1 MKTLCFVK
9 NGPSYH
15 ISYLYRHLVVHG
27 ICSQAD
33 QAHLFPYVDYIL
45 SDILYRRTG
54 TVLIEISLRDR
65 EALRHESIF
74 HPTTINISEATIET
88 AITEINSRKGKI
100 TQFLKIPELAEQV
113 RAMDRQPWHDL
124 AESAVIHLQE
134 CTDRV
139 PISRHDDKPILDDF
153 DVELTGD
160 LPKNDERTPLL
171 HEIMAAVHAVAS
183 TRLAYRYGY
192 NCHGGDIVLH
202 NGKWGSTMR
211 YVRQARSDNQQLI
224 EKIYAQAIKD
234 MMNYGGVTRLLEN
247 LRHLTTNGDWRYYP
261 GTNGILI
268 DDFNIAV
275 GFRSWQQIASVEV
288 AEMLLKNLRAIVH
301 Y

>member
-9 NGPSYH
+9 KCPSYH
-15 ISYLYRHLVVHG
+15 ISYLYRYLVVHG

-134 CTDRV
+134 CTDRM

-192 NCHGGDIVLH
+192 NCPGGDIVFH
-202 NGKWGSTMR
+202 NGTWGSTMR

-234 MMNYGGVTRLLEN
+234 MMKSGGVTRLLEN

-288 AEMLLKNLRAIVH
+288 AEMLLKNLRVIVH
-301 Y
+301 N

>member
-9 NGPSYH
+9 NSPSYH
-15 ISYLYRHLVVHG
+15 ISYLYRYLVVHG

-54 TVLIEISLRDR
+54 TVLIEISLRNR
-65 EALRHESIF
+65 EALRHELAFRPRLID
-74 HPTTINISEATIET
+74 ISDTTIET
-88 AITEINSRKGKI
+88 GITEINSRKGKI

-134 CTDRV
+134 CTDRM

-192 NCHGGDIVLH
+192 NCPGGDIVFH
-202 NGKWGSTMR
+202 NGTWGSTMR

-234 MMNYGGVTRLLEN
+234 MMKSGGVTRLLGN
-247 LRHLTTNGDWRYYP
+247 LRHLTADGDWRYYP

-288 AEMLLKNLRAIVH
+288 AEMLLKNLRVIVH
-301 Y
+301 N

>member
-9 NGPSYH
+9 KCPSYH
-15 ISYLYRHLVVHG
+15 ISYLYRYLVVHG

-139 PISRHDDKPILDDF
+139 PISRQDDKPILDDL

-160 LPKNDERTPLL
+160 LPKNDERTSLL

-192 NCHGGDIVLH
+192 NCPGGDIVFH
-202 NGKWGSTMR
+202 NGTWGSTMR

-234 MMNYGGVTRLLEN
+234 MMKSGGVTRLLEN

>member
-27 ICSQAD
+27 ICRQAD

-139 PISRHDDKPILDDF
+139 PISRQDDKPILDDL

-160 LPKNDERTPLL
+160 LPKNDERTSLL

-192 NCHGGDIVLH
+192 NCPGGDIVFH
-202 NGKWGSTMR
+202 NGTWGSTMR
-211 YVRQARSDNQQLI
+211 YVRQ
-224 EKIYAQAIKD
+224 
-234 MMNYGGVTRLLEN
+234 
-247 LRHLTTNGDWRYYP
+247 
-261 GTNGILI
+261 
-268 DDFNIAV
+268 V
-275 GFRSWQQIASVEV
+275 GS
-288 AEMLLKNLRAIVH
+288 
-301 Y
+301 

>member
-9 NGPSYH
+9 KCPSYH
-15 ISYLYRHLVVHG
+15 ISYLYRYLVVHG

-113 RAMDRQPWHDL
+113 RAMDRQPWDDL

-134 CTDRV
+134 CTDRM

-192 NCHGGDIVLH
+192 NCPGGDIVFH
-202 NGKWGSTMR
+202 NGTWGSTMR

-234 MMNYGGVTRLLEN
+234 MMKSGGVTRLLEN

-288 AEMLLKNLRAIVH
+288 AEMLLKNLRVIVH
-301 Y
+301 N

>member
-9 NGPSYH
+9 KCPSYH
-15 ISYLYRHLVVHG
+15 ISYLYRYLVVHG

-134 CTDRV
+134 CTDRM

-192 NCHGGDIVLH
+192 NCPGGDIVFH
-202 NGKWGSTMR
+202 NGTWGSTMR

-234 MMNYGGVTRLLEN
+234 MMKSGGVTRLLEN

-288 AEMLLKNLRAIVH
+288 AEMLLKNLRVIV
-301 Y
+301 YN

>member
-9 NGPSYH
+9 KCPSYH
-15 ISYLYRHLVVHG
+15 ISYLYRYLVVHG

-65 EALRHESIF
+65 EALRLESIF

-134 CTDRV
+134 CTDRM

-192 NCHGGDIVLH
+192 NCPGGDIVFH
-202 NGKWGSTMR
+202 NGTWGSTMR

-234 MMNYGGVTRLLEN
+234 MMKSGGVTRLLEN

-288 AEMLLKNLRAIVH
+288 AEMLLKNLRVIVH
-301 Y
+301 N

>member
-9 NGPSYH
+9 KCPSYH
-15 ISYLYRHLVVHG
+15 ISYLYRYLVVHG

-134 CTDRV
+134 CTDRM
-139 PISRHDDKPILDDF
+139 PISRDDDKPILDDF

-192 NCHGGDIVLH
+192 NCPGGDIVFH
-202 NGKWGSTMR
+202 NGTWGSTMR

-234 MMNYGGVTRLLEN
+234 MMKSGGVTRLLEN

-288 AEMLLKNLRAIVH
+288 AEMLLKNLRVIVH
-301 Y
+301 N

>member
-9 NGPSYH
+9 KCPSYH
-15 ISYLYRHLVVHG
+15 ISYLYRYLVVHG

-65 EALRHESIF
+65 EALRLESIF
-74 HPTTINISEATIET
+74 HPTTTNISEATIET

-134 CTDRV
+134 CTDRM
-139 PISRHDDKPILDDF
+139 PISRHDDKPVLDDF

-160 LPKNDERTPLL
+160 LPKDDERTPLL
-171 HEIMAAVHAVAS
+171 HEIMTAVHAAAS
-183 TRLAYRYGY
+183 MRLAYQYGY
-192 NCHGGDIVLH
+192 NCPGGDNVFH
-202 NGKWGSTMR
+202 NGTWGSTMR
-211 YVRQARSDNQQLI
+211 YVRQARSDNQKLI
-224 EKIYAQAIKD
+224 EEVYVQAIKD
-234 MMNYGGVTRLLEN
+234 IMKYGGLTRLLGN
-247 LRHLTTNGDWRYYP
+247 LRHLTADGDWRYYP

-275 GFRSWQQIASVEV
+275 GFRSWQQIASVGV
-288 AEMLLKNLRAIVH
+288 AEMLLKRLRVIVH
-301 Y
+301 D

>member
-9 NGPSYH
+9 KCPSYH
-15 ISYLYRHLVVHG
+15 ISYLYRYLVVHG

-134 CTDRV
+134 CTGRM

-160 LPKNDERTPLL
+160 LPKNDERTSLL

-192 NCHGGDIVLH
+192 NCPGGDIVFH
-202 NGKWGSTMR
+202 NGTWGSTMR

-234 MMNYGGVTRLLEN
+234 MMKSGGVTRLLEN

>member
-9 NGPSYH
+9 NSPSYH
-15 ISYLYRHLVVHG
+15 ISYLYRYLVVHG

-113 RAMDRQPWHDL
+113 RAMDRQPWHAL

-134 CTDRV
+134 CTGRM
-139 PISRHDDKPILDDF
+139 PISRHDDKPILDYL

-192 NCHGGDIVLH
+192 NCPGGDIVFH
-202 NGKWGSTMR
+202 NGTWGSTMR

-234 MMNYGGVTRLLEN
+234 MMKSGGVTRLLEN

-288 AEMLLKNLRAIVH
+288 AEMLLKNLRVIVH
-301 Y
+301 N

>member
-9 NGPSYH
+9 KCPSYH
-15 ISYLYRHLVVHG
+15 ISYLYRYLVVHG

-54 TVLIEISLRDR
+54 TVLIEISLKDR

-134 CTDRV
+134 CTDRM

-192 NCHGGDIVLH
+192 NCPGGDIVFH
-202 NGKWGSTMR
+202 NGTWGSTMR

-234 MMNYGGVTRLLEN
+234 MMKSGGVTRLLEN

-288 AEMLLKNLRAIVH
+288 AEMLLKNLRVIVH
-301 Y
+301 N

>member
-27 ICSQAD
+27 ICRQAD

-139 PISRHDDKPILDDF
+139 PISRQDDKPILDDL

-160 LPKNDERTPLL
+160 LPKNDERTSLL
-171 HEIMAAVHAVAS
+171 HEIMAAVHAVG
-183 TRLAYRYGY
+183 T
-192 NCHGGDIVLH
+192 
-202 NGKWGSTMR
+202 WGSTMR

-234 MMNYGGVTRLLEN
+234 MMKSGGVTRLLEN